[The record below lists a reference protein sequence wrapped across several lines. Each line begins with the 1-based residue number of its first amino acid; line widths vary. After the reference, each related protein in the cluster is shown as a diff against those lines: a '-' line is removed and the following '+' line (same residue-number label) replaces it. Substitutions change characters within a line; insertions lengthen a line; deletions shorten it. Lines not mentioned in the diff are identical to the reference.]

1 MLNRGCTQHMTRHQE
16 MFNSID
22 IIGKYEFQS
31 ITLGDNGMDK
41 VKGLC
46 KMEISS
52 DMCISNVEILSND
65 GSNLIFKGFWYENLN
80 LVDLT
85 QNKINYQLSILQIML
100 GLAMGYK
107 CWHMLA

>member
-1 MLNRGCTQHMTRHQE
+1 MAQLPNLGFKCI
-16 MFNSID
+16 FGID
-22 IIGKYEFQS
+22 
-31 ITLGDNGMDK
+31 D
-41 VKGLC
+41 
-46 KMEISS
+46 
-52 DMCISNVEILSND
+52 VEILSND

>member
-1 MLNRGCTQHMTRHQE
+1 

-52 DMCISNVEILSND
+52 DMSISNVL
-65 GSNLIFKGFWYENLN
+65 
-80 LVDLT
+80 
-85 QNKINYQLSILQIML
+85 LQPTL
-100 GLAMGYK
+100 GGTIT
-107 CWHMLA
+107 